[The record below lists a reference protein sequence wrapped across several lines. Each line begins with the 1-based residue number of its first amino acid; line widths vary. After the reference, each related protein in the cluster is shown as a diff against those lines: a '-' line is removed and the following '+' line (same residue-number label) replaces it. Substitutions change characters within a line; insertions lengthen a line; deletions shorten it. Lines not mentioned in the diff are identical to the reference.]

1 MFATM
6 NAIENGRSYTGKF
19 SVIGGW
25 GGDTVQLCQD
35 IKNFNGNENQLV
47 LEAKKFLG
55 LKGKFSQSSLT
66 SDLDAPIILKKKT
79 DNNYFADIIEKY
91 YSGFEWKNR
100 VKNFIKITFPE
111 AKNKTQIRSVVYKR
125 YKKDSYVVCLRKEE
139 DLQVIVNIVLLQ
151 HMLLLIIYK
160 KDFKK

>member
-35 IKNFNGNENQLV
+35 IKNYNGNETQLV